1 MRQTDTILAFV
12 RDNPETNIRYK
23 DFVEEFEILTRS
35 MVASNSPLM
44 LTLWKEPPF
53 TAPCF
58 GSATGTAGLFSTSS
72 QDTTRLRFQPHPSTQ
87 ATVFLCPSAWT

>member
-44 LTLWKEPPF
+44 LTL
-53 TAPCF
+53 
-58 GSATGTAGLFSTSS
+58 
-72 QDTTRLRFQPHPSTQ
+72 
-87 ATVFLCPSAWT
+87 